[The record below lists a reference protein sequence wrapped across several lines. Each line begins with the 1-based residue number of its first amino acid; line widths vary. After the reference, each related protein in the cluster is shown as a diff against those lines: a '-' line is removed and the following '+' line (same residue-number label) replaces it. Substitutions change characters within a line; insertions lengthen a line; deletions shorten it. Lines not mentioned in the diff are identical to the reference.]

1 MKFVRGLERLARCK
15 FPSAVMWPYQ
25 CPVKALLLNKSS
37 IFTTAVWP
45 RLAQPIL
52 TSRYSVSLGEY
63 KLNCTIYYFFS
74 YLLAITAV
82 IIFVKNQW
90 TNCPGP
96 TIRTTSVPSR
106 LSSRSSPAK
115 VETENRFYNRHTG
128 RVQSPPAWWWPD
140 IRQQIRMETG
150 QPRDSI
156 STIPVNRLPNIG
168 QKSCWDWLLERERG
182 SPWWWPVPA
191 LSPYK
196 ESPTHWW
203 RADSSGA

>member
-1 MKFVRGLERLARCK
+1 MKITIGQTFFQWSVTMKFVRGLERLARFK
-15 FPSAVMWPYQ
+15 VPSAVMWPYQ

-106 LSSRSSPAK
+106 LSSLSSPAK
-115 VETENRFYNRHTG
+115 VETENRFYNRHGEGAVTTG
-128 RVQSPPAWWWPD
+128 LVMAS
-140 IRQQIRMETG
+140 QIS
-150 QPRDSI
+150 D
-156 STIPVNRLPNIG
+156 NRLEWKLG
-168 QKSCWDWLLERERG
+168 SRG
-182 SPWWWPVPA
+182 IPLA
-191 LSPYK
+191 LSLSTGYQILDK
-196 ESPTHWW
+196 KAAEI
-203 RADSSGA
+203 GC

>member
-1 MKFVRGLERLARCK
+1 MKFVRGLERLARSK

-115 VETENRFYNRHTG
+115 VETENRFYNRHGEGAVTTG
-128 RVQSPPAWWWPD
+128 LVMAS
-140 IRQQIRMETG
+140 QIS
-150 QPRDSI
+150 D
-156 STIPVNRLPNIG
+156 NRLEWKLG
-168 QKSCWDWLLERERG
+168 SRG
-182 SPWWWPVPA
+182 IPLA
-191 LSPYK
+191 LSLSTGYQILDK
-196 ESPTHWW
+196 KAAEI
-203 RADSSGA
+203 GC